1 MDRDKTKRY
10 DAVVVGV
17 SAGGLAALST
27 LLPGLDAE
35 FPAHVLVVQHLSAGS
50 DDYMVRRLN
59 ELCALEVREAEDK
72 DVPRRGCVYVA
83 PPNYHL
89 LVEPDGALAL
99 SIEPRVN
106 FSRPSVDVLFETAA
120 EAHGD
125 RLVGVVLTGANN
137 DGAKGL
143 QRIKEYGGL
152 CIVQSPETAQADA
165 MPRAALQAVT
175 PDAVLPLEAIAP
187 LLNTL
192 FLGEDAADA

>member
-1 MDRDKTKRY
+1 MDRDTTKRY
-10 DAVVVGV
+10 DALVVGV

-27 LLPGLDAE
+27 LLPGLDPE
-35 FPAHVLVVQHLSAGS
+35 FPAHVLIVQHLSPGS

-59 ELCALEVREAEDK
+59 ELSALEVREAEDK

-89 LVEPDGALAL
+89 LVELDGTLAL

-143 QRIKEYGGL
+143 QRIKEYGGF

-165 MPRAALQAVT
+165 MPRAAIEAVT
-175 PDAVLPLEAIAP
+175 PDAVLPLKKIAP
-187 LLNTL
+187 YLNCL
-192 FLGEDAADA
+192 FLGEDSDHA